1 MRARR
6 AARRASSSR
15 RRSSKRAW
23 SSARKVSASSVRT
36 WSKPSWMGPLISM
49 PAVTAGDH
57 TCTRSGDYA
66 NMCSIMVVCVLLKRL
81 PLIAALGG
89 ARRELIGEPVAL
101 SPEPGREQRVGDVS
115 PAAEAFGIVPGMR
128 VGEALARCP
137 DLRLLPADPE
147 ATRSYWNSVL
157 DRLESLGAAV
167 ESDDP
172 GVAYFET
179 RGLERLHGG
188 HLEGVLAAVR
198 RSLPASIRLGA
209 APSRFAAYAAA
220 VHARG
225 GGPRRRTAAIVP
237 AGAVAAFLAPLP
249 VGLLRPR
256 PGLED
261 LPEMLERL
269 GIRTLGE
276 LAALPSSAVVERFGH
291 PGLLALELA
300 QGRDGRL
307 EPRRPQEL
315 LFERLALPE
324 AASGPQLERA
334 LDMVIARLLARRERR
349 GGSPPV
355 GWPVAGFV
363 RGGALGG
370 RGPPR
375 RPTVEPAR
383 LRLTLAPRLA
393 DLPAPAESLA
403 VEVEAFGP
411 PAHDQSVL
419 VEDAGDLRRARLGEA
434 VRHVRQA
441 TGEESLMR
449 VLEVD
454 PDSRIPERRAV
465 LAPFPEERR
474 R

>member
-1 MRARR
+1 
-6 AARRASSSR
+6 
-15 RRSSKRAW
+15 
-23 SSARKVSASSVRT
+23 
-36 WSKPSWMGPLISM
+36 
-49 PAVTAGDH
+49 
-57 TCTRSGDYA
+57 
-66 NMCSIMVVCVLLKRL
+66 MVVCVLLKRL

-89 ARRELIGEPVAL
+89 ARRDLIGEPVAL
-101 SPEPGREQRVGDVS
+101 SPDPGREQRVGEVS
-115 PAAEAFGIVPGMR
+115 PAAEAFGIVAGMR

-137 DLRLLPADPE
+137 DLRLVPADPE
-147 ATRSYWNSVL
+147 ATRGYWNAVL

-172 GVAYFET
+172 GVAFFET

-198 RSLPASIRLGA
+198 RSLPASMRLGA

-220 VHARG
+220 LHAR
-225 GGPRRRTAAIVP
+225 RRRSLKTGSDPVFKNGFVP
-237 AGAVAAFLAPLP
+237 EGAVRAFLAPLP

-256 PGLED
+256 PGLDE

-276 LAALPSSAVVERFGH
+276 LAALPPSAIAERFGH
-291 PGLLALELA
+291 PGLLALDLA
-300 QGRDGRL
+300 QGRDTRL

-334 LDMVIARLLARRERR
+334 LEMVIARLLARRERR
-349 GGSPPV
+349 GRSLRV
-355 GWPVAGFV
+355 VALSARFV
-363 RGGALGG
+363 EGGTWRVSVPL
-370 RGPPR
+370 R
-375 RPTVEPAR
+375 RPSVDPTR
-383 LRLTLAPRLA
+383 LRLVLTSRLA
-393 DLPAPAESLA
+393 DLPAPAESIA
-403 VEVEAFGP
+403 IEVEAFGP

-419 VEDAGDLRRARLGEA
+419 VEDAGEARRARLGEA

-441 TGEESLMR
+441 TGQESLMR

-454 PDSRIPERRAV
+454 PDSRLPERRAV
-465 LAPFPEERR
+465 LAPFPEERPR
-474 R
+474 

>member
-1 MRARR
+1 
-6 AARRASSSR
+6 
-15 RRSSKRAW
+15 
-23 SSARKVSASSVRT
+23 
-36 WSKPSWMGPLISM
+36 
-49 PAVTAGDH
+49 
-57 TCTRSGDYA
+57 
-66 NMCSIMVVCVLLKRL
+66 MVVCVLLKRL

-89 ARRELIGEPVAL
+89 ARRELMGEPVAL

-128 VGEALARCP
+128 VGEALSRCP

-147 ATRSYWNSVL
+147 ATRGYWSAVL
-157 DRLESLGAAV
+157 DRLESIGAAV

-172 GVAYFET
+172 GVAYFES

-188 HLEGVLAAVR
+188 HLEGVLTAAR
-198 RSLPASIRLGA
+198 RVLPASVRIGS

-220 VHARG
+220 VHSRE
-225 GGPRRRTAAIVP
+225 
-237 AGAVAAFLAPLP
+237 AGAVARGGSHARGSRRRSASIVPEGAVRAFLAPLP

-269 GIRTLGE
+269 GIRTLGD
-276 LAALPSSAVVERFGH
+276 LAALPPSAVAERFGH

-300 QGRDGRL
+300 QGRDTRL
-307 EPRRPQEL
+307 EPRRPQEP
-315 LFERLALPE
+315 LFERLTLPD
-324 AASGPQLERA
+324 ASSGPQLERA
-334 LDMVIARLLARRERR
+334 LEMVIARLLARRERR
-349 GGSPPV
+349 GRSLRA
-355 GWPVAGFV
+355 VALSARFV
-363 RGGALGG
+363 EGGTWRVSVPL
-370 RGPPR
+370 R
-375 RPTVEPAR
+375 RPSVDPAR
-383 LRLTLAPRLA
+383 LRLVLSPRLA
-393 DLPAPAESLA
+393 ELPAPAESIA

-441 TGEESLMR
+441 TGEEALMR

-465 LAPFPEERR
+465 LAPFPEEGRR